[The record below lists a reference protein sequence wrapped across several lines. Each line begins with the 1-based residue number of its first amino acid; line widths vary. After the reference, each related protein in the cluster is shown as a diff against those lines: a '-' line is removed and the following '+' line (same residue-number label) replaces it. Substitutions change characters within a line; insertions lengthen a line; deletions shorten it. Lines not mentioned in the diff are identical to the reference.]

1 MEWLINN
8 WYLIVA
14 AGAVV
19 GAVIYAVRKFLG
31 LPTEQQ
37 LDNLKEWL
45 KWAVTQAEKELG
57 SGTGQLKLRM
67 AVGEFDAVQPVAADE
82 VRHAGNVGILVDRH
96 FTASVQFQL
105 FEVTGTHAGDFAGQ
119 AAEIHF
125 IAETAFRIA
134 QGPAAVQIVGTDPA
148 EFPLHD
154 FISPDF

>member
-1 MEWLINN
+1 MTAVIGMLGLIPPILLTFTPVPITLQTAGLLLAGGLLKPKQALISLLLFL
-8 WYLIVA
+8 LIVA

-67 AVGEFDAVQPVAADE
+67 VYDMAVEKFPWLVRLVPFEEFSMWVDEALLWLNKQLESNKNITNLVKGGED
-82 VRHAGNVGILVDRH
+82 
-96 FTASVQFQL
+96 
-105 FEVTGTHAGDFAGQ
+105 
-119 AAEIHF
+119 
-125 IAETAFRIA
+125 
-134 QGPAAVQIVGTDPA
+134 
-148 EFPLHD
+148 
-154 FISPDF
+154 

>member
-67 AVGEFDAVQPVAADE
+67 VYDLAVEKFPWLVRLVPFEEFSMWVDEALLWLNKQLESNKSIINLVKGGED
-82 VRHAGNVGILVDRH
+82 
-96 FTASVQFQL
+96 
-105 FEVTGTHAGDFAGQ
+105 
-119 AAEIHF
+119 
-125 IAETAFRIA
+125 
-134 QGPAAVQIVGTDPA
+134 
-148 EFPLHD
+148 
-154 FISPDF
+154 

>member
-14 AGAVV
+14 AIAVV
-19 GAVIYAVRKFLG
+19 IAIVVAVKKFLG

-67 AVGEFDAVQPVAADE
+67 VYDMAVEKFPWLLKVVPFEEFSMWVDEALIWLNKQLESNKAIIDRVKGGAEDAE
-82 VRHAGNVGILVDRH
+82 VRH
-96 FTASVQFQL
+96 
-105 FEVTGTHAGDFAGQ
+105 
-119 AAEIHF
+119 
-125 IAETAFRIA
+125 
-134 QGPAAVQIVGTDPA
+134 
-148 EFPLHD
+148 
-154 FISPDF
+154 